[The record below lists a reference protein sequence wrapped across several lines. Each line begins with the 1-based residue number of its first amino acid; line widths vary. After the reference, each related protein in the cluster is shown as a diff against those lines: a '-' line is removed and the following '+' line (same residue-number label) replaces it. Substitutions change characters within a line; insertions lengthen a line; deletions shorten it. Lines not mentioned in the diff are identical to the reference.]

1 MIGAKIRVRKQLDVL
16 RSVLA
21 LSRHRDNF
29 AFGEDIKNPANQLGF
44 FIGVN
49 QSILQFDFA
58 DLGGEVEY
66 LVERS
71 CFCLIT
77 LGVLGIVHA
86 ALKSAPNLQK
96 KIVLPPKH
104 L

>member
-1 MIGAKIRVRKQLDVL
+1 MIVAKIRVRKQLDVL

-44 FIGVN
+44 FMGVI
-49 QSILQFDFA
+49 QPILNFACA

-71 CFCLIT
+71 CLCLIL

-86 ALKSAPNLQK
+86 ALKSAPNSQ
-96 KIVLPPKH
+96 
-104 L
+104 